1 MLLERSLQAQ
11 EEQNQALA
19 DFRRETQEKEE
30 RRAQVDA
37 AVAAEVASLRS
48 ELLSAN
54 AAVADLTKRVA
65 AAAKP
70 PHSVGT
76 AFWWCISHLRLS
88 WRRHSRSKHNSTVTL
103 TVSSLRPTVTLIA
116 FTTSGCRPCRVISK
130 TILPSRRSESGVD
143 QIMHCMHAEPWGS
156 QITGRYMHDVWQN
169 TKTMTLGQRSNPF
182 WSIVI
187 DF

>member
-70 PHSVGT
+70 PHSVG
-76 AFWWCISHLRLS
+76 
-88 WRRHSRSKHNSTVTL
+88 
-103 TVSSLRPTVTLIA
+103 
-116 FTTSGCRPCRVISK
+116 
-130 TILPSRRSESGVD
+130 ILPSRRSESGVD
-143 QIMHCMHAEPWGS
+143 QIMHCMHAEPWGA

-169 TKTMTLGQRSNPF
+169 TKNYDPWATF
-182 WSIVI
+182 
-187 DF
+187 